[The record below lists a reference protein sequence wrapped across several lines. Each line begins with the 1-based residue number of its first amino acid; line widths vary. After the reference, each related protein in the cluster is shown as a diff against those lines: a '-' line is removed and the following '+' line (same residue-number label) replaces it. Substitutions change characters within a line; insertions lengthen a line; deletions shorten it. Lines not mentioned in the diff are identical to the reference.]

1 MKIIAQEKHVESV
14 LPGATA
20 VSETAEEELTVWT
33 QVAKVQPELC
43 NIQTAPKSLCAEL
56 WNRIHTY
63 LHGTSF
69 SVQTVHNKCVMVKK
83 SHGHITAS
91 KRKYNLLENYFE

>member
-1 MKIIAQEKHVESV
+1 MKIIAQEKRVESV

-20 VSETAEEELTVWT
+20 VSETVEEEPTVWT
-33 QVAKVQPELC
+33 QVARVRPELC
-43 NIQTAPKSLCAEL
+43 SIQTGPKSLCAEL
-56 WNRIHTY
+56 WDRIHTR

-69 SVQTVHNKCVMVKK
+69 SAQTAHNKCVMVKK

-91 KRKYNLLENYFE
+91 KRKYNLLEYCLE